1 MGQTG
6 MEQETVTAELDTALR
21 QRVFD
26 SIGVLLVRV
35 LGREI
40 PAVTGSTQLMEE
52 LGLRSATM
60 LELLLELEED
70 LDIQIDVEDIDQDD
84 MNTVGDLADF
94 VAGHAITD
102 D

>member
-1 MGQTG
+1 
-6 MEQETVTAELDTALR
+6 VSAELDTALR

-26 SIGVLLVRV
+26 SVSLLLPKV

-40 PAVTGSTQLMEE
+40 PAIGDNTQLMRE

-60 LELLLELEED
+60 LELLLELEDNLE
-70 LDIQIDVEDIDQDD
+70 IQIEVEDIDREN

-94 VAGHAITD
+94 VASHSIAG
-102 D
+102 

>member
-1 MGQTG
+1 MGLTP
-6 MEQETVTAELDTALR
+6 MEQETVTMELDTALR

-26 SIGVLLVRV
+26 SMGTILPRV

-40 PAVTGSTQLMEE
+40 PALSDSTLLMNE

-60 LELLLELEED
+60 LELLLELEEE
-70 LDIQIDVEDIDQDD
+70 LEVQIDVEDIDQGN
-84 MNTVGDLADF
+84 MNSVGDLADF
-94 VAGHAITD
+94 VAGHSSTD